1 VPLRKLVLY
10 FAVHLRETRFPRPG
24 VSIKSVTIDQYI
36 THVADY
42 MVTREITQAGTDLR
56 CRRLTMLLAGYA
68 ISDYIGLP
76 VRLAQKIPMT
86 YALACEMYR
95 LVDMVVWD
103 GAGRLAMRAAIAL
116 GYGLSL
122 RPGEYLDDGTVKSV
136 SSQLNASNCFFA
148 FGEDVIVSVCDPHLY
163 PRGQLPT
170 AFFTMLDSCKNQR
183 RGEGGPRAMSLS
195 KEPHT
200 EEHFGCVQTVWK
212 YFTAYP
218 GVRQTLA
225 LSAHGASVQW
235 SDLRRLCFIIA
246 KKNKLD
252 PLRFV
257 PHSFR
262 SGALAQMQL
271 ASDERKRQQGGWLSV
286 DGFRAYVRNALQ
298 HAYVVADEL
307 HDPKAC
313 PLAQTVVLFGDHSES
328 GIYYAAREVE
338 MYMGLERASCAPC
351 EEM

>member
-1 VPLRKLVLY
+1 M
-10 FAVHLRETRFPRPG
+10 
-24 VSIKSVTIDQYI
+24 SIKSVTIDQYI

-56 CRRLTMLLAGYA
+56 CRRLAMLLAGYA

-122 RPGEYLDDGTVKSV
+122 RPGEYLDDGTVKNV

-148 FGEDVIVSVCDPHLY
+148 FGEEIIVSVCDPHLY
-163 PRGQLPT
+163 PPGQLPT

-200 EEHFGCVQTVWK
+200 EEHFGCV
-212 YFTAYP
+212 
-218 GVRQTLA
+218 
-225 LSAHGASVQW
+225 
-235 SDLRRLCFIIA
+235 
-246 KKNKLD
+246 
-252 PLRFV
+252 
-257 PHSFR
+257 
-262 SGALAQMQL
+262 
-271 ASDERKRQQGGWLSV
+271 
-286 DGFRAYVRNALQ
+286 
-298 HAYVVADEL
+298 
-307 HDPKAC
+307 
-313 PLAQTVVLFGDHSES
+313 
-328 GIYYAAREVE
+328 
-338 MYMGLERASCAPC
+338 
-351 EEM
+351 

>member
-1 VPLRKLVLY
+1 
-10 FAVHLRETRFPRPG
+10 
-24 VSIKSVTIDQYI
+24 
-36 THVADY
+36 
-42 MVTREITQAGTDLR
+42 
-56 CRRLTMLLAGYA
+56 
-68 ISDYIGLP
+68 
-76 VRLAQKIPMT
+76 
-86 YALACEMYR
+86 
-95 LVDMVVWD
+95 
-103 GAGRLAMRAAIAL
+103 
-116 GYGLSL
+116 
-122 RPGEYLDDGTVKSV
+122 
-136 SSQLNASNCFFA
+136 
-148 FGEDVIVSVCDPHLY
+148 
-163 PRGQLPT
+163 
-170 AFFTMLDSCKNQR
+170 
-183 RGEGGPRAMSLS
+183 MSLS

-271 ASDERKRQQGGWLSV
+271 ASDERKRQQVGWLSV

-307 HDPKAC
+307 HDPQGL
-313 PLAQTVVLFGDHSES
+313 PPRPDGGLVWRSLREWDLLRSER
-328 GIYYAAREVE
+328 G
-338 MYMGLERASCAPC
+338 
-351 EEM
+351 